1 MSIESPEHPATVS
14 GRICAGLGREMVEK
28 LSDRGYFWGRLPHRN
43 YYSVAID
50 DRLCGRIRI
59 FHKVTEGEP
68 MQFSKIGD
76 DIVLKPSNRRRK
88 QVKATVIEDSRQIT
102 RLIIQS
108 YDKSGDPSLDLALS
122 FTGKEIAALRHFLA
136 GIEVVKLDDKKRSYI
151 NDSELEDVLA
161 HVLVN
166 GARAQKLLADHPD
179 ILAQIAQSPTLKND
193 LIAVGFRRA
202 QLERFEA
209 MLRDE
214 GLSERQWQAFF
225 EENTWIFGYGL
236 SYQFLAS
243 LDQAKLEQ
251 VVAGSNVGVPGKRVD
266 ALMKTR
272 GRISSLCFVEIKK
285 PTTNL
290 LAKVSDPYRPG
301 VWAPSADLAGG
312 IAQTQTTVHGAM
324 KALGGEWIR
333 ADHLGAKTGEVLYN
347 FEPRSILIAGR
358 LSEFEDNGAVNEQ
371 KLRSFELCR
380 RNTWRPE
387 ILTFDELL
395 ERARFI
401 IEHSVQAPR
410 RESLNSHEEDE
421 PF

>member
-1 MSIESPEHPATVS
+1 MA
-14 GRICAGLGREMVEK
+14 EK

-43 YYSVAID
+43 YYSVGID
-50 DRLCGRIRI
+50 DRLCGRVRI
-59 FHKVTEGEP
+59 FHKVMEGEP
-68 MQFSKIGD
+68 MQFSRIGD
-76 DIVLKPSNRRRK
+76 EIVLKPSGPRRK
-88 QVKATVIEDSRQIT
+88 QVKATVIEDGRQII

-108 YDKSGDPSLDLALS
+108 YDKSGDPSLDVALS
-122 FTGKEIAALRHFLA
+122 FTGKEITALRHFLA
-136 GIEVVKLDDKKRSYI
+136 GIEVVKLDDNKGSYV

-161 HVLVN
+161 QVLVN
-166 GARAQKLLADHPD
+166 GARAQKLLAEHPD
-179 ILAQIAQSPTLKND
+179 ILAQIAQSPTLKTD

-202 QLERFEA
+202 QLERFED

-243 LDQAKLEQ
+243 LDHAKLEQ

-272 GRISSLCFVEIKK
+272 GRISSLCFIEIKK
-285 PTTNL
+285 PTTKL
-290 LAKVSDPYRPG
+290 LAQVLDPYRPG
-301 VWAPSADLAGG
+301 VWAPSAELAGG

-324 KALGGEWIR
+324 NTLGGEWTR
-333 ADHLGAKTGEVLYN
+333 ANHLGEKTGEVLYN

-371 KLRSFELCR
+371 KIRSFELCR

-401 IEHSVQAPR
+401 VEHAAAPR
-410 RESLNSHEEDE
+410 MGASVSHEDE